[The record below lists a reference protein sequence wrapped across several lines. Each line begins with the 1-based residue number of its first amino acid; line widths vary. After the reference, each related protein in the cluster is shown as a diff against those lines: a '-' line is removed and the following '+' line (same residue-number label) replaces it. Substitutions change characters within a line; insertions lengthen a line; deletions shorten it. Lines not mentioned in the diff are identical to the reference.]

1 MSHKLRFFVLILPNT
16 SWDELLAR
24 YQTVESLGFDMA
36 GMADHFVDWTNPP
49 SPWFELWTLAAAVAA
64 KTSRLRLSTCVA
76 QIPLREPAMFARQA
90 LAVDHISN
98 GRLEVGL
105 GLGLPIDPSY
115 AMMGIPNWSNKERVA
130 RFSEYVEIVDR
141 LLSDEVTSYKGRYY
155 EVNEAVM
162 NPRPVQKP
170 RPPIMIAGM
179 GPVMLKQVARYADI
193 WNSLSFAENFDN
205 QMEETQV
212 RNSQIDAHC
221 EALGRDPA
229 SLRRSYLMFDAGAR
243 HSGGMMS
250 YYESETI
257 FADMVARIMELGMTD
272 IGLYYPMREE
282 QLPMLERIASD
293 VIPKLRQS

>member
-16 SWDELLAR
+16 SWDGLLAR

-90 LAVDHISN
+90 LAVDHISD

-193 WNSLSFAENFDN
+193 WNSLSFAENFDD
-205 QMEETQV
+205 QMKETQD

-250 YYESETI
+250 YYESEII

-282 QLPMLERIASD
+282 QIPMLERIASD